1 MLLTGLE
8 KDDIINPQNS
18 KDSYFYFLESFWLRP
33 LRQEPFMK
41 YSKQR
46 ELILHT
52 VLENPIH
59 PTADTVYEQVRQVNP
74 RISLG
79 TVYRN
84 LNFLSELGILKKI
97 SMPVGS
103 DRFDG
108 RLDDH
113 YHMICDCCG
122 QVFDVECDALQEL
135 DSQIMHLQGFQV
147 LKHHLILSGI
157 CRDCRESQGKMA
169 AG

>member
-1 MLLTGLE
+1 M
-8 KDDIINPQNS
+8 N
-18 KDSYFYFLESFWLRP
+18 
-33 LRQEPFMK
+33 

-46 ELILHT
+46 ELVLQA

-59 PTADTVYEQVRQVNP
+59 PTADGVYQQVRQQNP

-84 LNFLSELGILKKI
+84 LNFLAEMGMIRKI

-108 RLDDH
+108 RLDQHDH
-113 YHMICDCCG
+113 MVVDPPM
-122 QVFDVECDALQEL
+122 ALKKRPGPL
-135 DSQIMHLQGFQV
+135 RSDDRMAV
-147 LKHHLILSGI
+147 LP
-157 CRDCRESQGKMA
+157 
-169 AG
+169 

>member
-1 MLLTGLE
+1 M
-8 KDDIINPQNS
+8 N
-18 KDSYFYFLESFWLRP
+18 
-33 LRQEPFMK
+33 

-46 ELILHT
+46 ELVLQT

-59 PTADTVYEQVRQVNP
+59 PTAGTVYQQVRRKNP
-74 RISLG
+74 KISLG

-84 LNFLSELGILKKI
+84 LNVLSEMGMLRKI

-113 YHMICDCCG
+113 DHMVCTCCG
-122 QVFDVECDALQEL
+122 RVFDLECGALEEL
-135 DSQIMHLQGFQV
+135 DRQILDLQGFEV
-147 LKHHLILSGI
+147 RGRHLLLTGL
-157 CRDCRESQGKMA
+157 CRECREQKQP
-169 AG
+169 

>member
-1 MLLTGLE
+1 M
-8 KDDIINPQNS
+8 N
-18 KDSYFYFLESFWLRP
+18 
-33 LRQEPFMK
+33 

-46 ELILHT
+46 ELVLQT

-59 PTADTVYEQVRQVNP
+59 PTAGAVYQMVRRKNP

-84 LNFLSELGILKKI
+84 LNFLSEMGALRKI

-108 RLDDH
+108 RLDEH
-113 YHMICDCCG
+113 YHMACTRCG
-122 QVFDVECDALQEL
+122 RVFDVECGELEEL
-135 DSQIMHLQGFQV
+135 DRRIMDRQGFEVQNR
-147 LKHHLILSGI
+147 HLLLTGL
-157 CRDCRESQGKMA
+157 CRDCREQE
-169 AG
+169 

>member
-1 MLLTGLE
+1 M
-8 KDDIINPQNS
+8 N
-18 KDSYFYFLESFWLRP
+18 
-33 LRQEPFMK
+33 

-46 ELILHT
+46 ELVLQT

-59 PTADTVYEQVRQVNP
+59 PTADGVYQQVRQQNP

-84 LNFLSELGILKKI
+84 LNFLSEMGMLRKI

-108 RLDDH
+108 RLDEH
-113 YHMICDCCG
+113 YHMACTCCG
-122 QVFDVECDALQEL
+122 RVFDVECGALEEL
-135 DSQIMHLQGFQV
+135 DHQLLETQGFQV
-147 LKHHLILSGI
+147 QKRHLLLTGLCKDCQEAALS
-157 CRDCRESQGKMA
+157 R
-169 AG
+169 

>member
-1 MLLTGLE
+1 M
-8 KDDIINPQNS
+8 N
-18 KDSYFYFLESFWLRP
+18 
-33 LRQEPFMK
+33 

-46 ELILHT
+46 ELILRT

-59 PTADTVYEQVRQVNP
+59 PTADAVYELVRRENP

-84 LNFLSELGILKKI
+84 LNFLSEMGILRKI

-108 RLDDH
+108 RLDEH
-113 YHMICDCCG
+113 YHMTCTACG
-122 QVFDVECDALQEL
+122 RVFDVECGTLKDL
-135 DSQIMHLQGFQV
+135 DRRIM
-147 LKHHLILSGI
+147 
-157 CRDCRESQGKMA
+157 ESQGFRVREHHLLLTGLCRECRAA
-169 AG
+169 AGEDAAN

>member
-1 MLLTGLE
+1 
-8 KDDIINPQNS
+8 
-18 KDSYFYFLESFWLRP
+18 
-33 LRQEPFMK
+33 MK

-46 ELILHT
+46 ELILQT
-52 VLENPIH
+52 VTENPIH

-74 RISLG
+74 KISLG

-84 LNFLSELGILKKI
+84 LNFLSEMGILKKI

-108 RLDDH
+108 RLDEH

-122 QVFDVECDALQEL
+122 QVFDVECASLEEL
-135 DSQIMHLQGFQV
+135 DRQIMNRQGFQV
-147 LKHHLILSGI
+147 MDHHLLLTGV
-157 CRDCRESQGKMA
+157 CRECREGRQHKEA
-169 AG
+169 V

>member
-1 MLLTGLE
+1 M
-8 KDDIINPQNS
+8 N
-18 KDSYFYFLESFWLRP
+18 
-33 LRQEPFMK
+33 

-46 ELILHT
+46 ELVLQT

-59 PTADTVYEQVRQVNP
+59 PTADGVYQQVRQQNP

-84 LNFLSELGILKKI
+84 LNFLAEMGMIRKI

-108 RLDDH
+108 RLDEH
-113 YHMICDCCG
+113 YHMACTCCG
-122 QVFDVECDALQEL
+122 RVFDVECGALEEL
-135 DSQIMHLQGFQV
+135 DHQHLETQGFQV
-147 LKHHLILSGI
+147 QKRHLLLTGLCKDCQEAALS
-157 CRDCRESQGKMA
+157 R
-169 AG
+169 

>member
-1 MLLTGLE
+1 M
-8 KDDIINPQNS
+8 N
-18 KDSYFYFLESFWLRP
+18 
-33 LRQEPFMK
+33 

-46 ELILHT
+46 ELVLQT

-59 PTADTVYEQVRQVNP
+59 PTAGAVYQQVRRKNP
-74 RISLG
+74 KISLG

-84 LNFLSELGILKKI
+84 LNFLSEMGMLRKI

-113 YHMICDCCG
+113 DHMVCTRCG
-122 QVFDVECDALQEL
+122 RVFDLECGTLEEL
-135 DSQIMHLQGFQV
+135 DRQIMDLQGFEV
-147 LKHHLILSGI
+147 KNRHLLLTGL
-157 CRDCRESQGKMA
+157 CRECREREQP
-169 AG
+169 

>member
-1 MLLTGLE
+1 M
-8 KDDIINPQNS
+8 N
-18 KDSYFYFLESFWLRP
+18 
-33 LRQEPFMK
+33 

-46 ELILHT
+46 ELVLQT

-59 PTADTVYEQVRQVNP
+59 PTADGVYQQVRQQNP

-84 LNFLSELGILKKI
+84 LNFLAEMGMIRKI

-108 RLDDH
+108 RLDQHDH
-113 YHMICDCCG
+113 MVCTGCDR
-122 QVFDVECDALQEL
+122 VFDVECDALRQL
-135 DSQIMHLQGFQV
+135 DRQILDQQGFLVQDR
-147 LKHHLILSGI
+147 HLLLTGLCQN
-157 CRDCRESQGKMA
+157 CRDCREK
-169 AG
+169 